1 MHLEEW
7 ALKLKRTPT
16 GIPGFDEMCEGG
28 LVSNRIYIIAGE
40 AGAGK
45 TLFGLEYLYKGATQY
60 NEPGILVSFEELP
73 QDIRDNASRFGWDLS
88 RLEKEQK
95 FFIGDLSPQ
104 SVIGNR
110 VFTLD
115 PDHFDLSG
123 LLVGLEGM
131 IKKIG
136 ARRVVLDP
144 ISVLFLQLQNAG
156 IIRRE
161 LAIIGGRLGDLG
173 CTTLFITEKP
183 VGQEAISRFGVE
195 EFVSQGVVLLTYQA
209 DNLGVRKRYLEI
221 LKLRGTNH
229 VKGRARYEMISGKGI
244 HVFPSTPELLGL
256 PREEDLE

>member
-1 MHLEEW
+1 MT
-7 ALKLKRTPT
+7 LKRTPT

-28 LVSNRIYIIAGE
+28 LVSNRAYIIAGE

-45 TLFGLEYLYKGATQY
+45 TVFGLEFLHRGATEF
-60 NEPGILVSFEELP
+60 NEPGILVSFEEMP
-73 QDIRDNASRFGWDLS
+73 DDIRDNAKRFGWDLY
-88 RLEKEQK
+88 RLEQENK

-115 PDHFDLSG
+115 SDHFDLSG
-123 LLVGLEGM
+123 LIVGLEGM
-131 IKKIG
+131 IKKLG
-136 ARRVVLDP
+136 AKRIVLDP
-144 ISVLFLQLQNAG
+144 VSVLFLQLQNEG
-156 IIRRE
+156 IVRRE
-161 LAIIGGRLGDLG
+161 LAILSGRLGELG

-195 EFVSQGVVLLTYQA
+195 EFVSQGVILLTYRA

-221 LKLRGTNH
+221 LKLRGTKH

-244 HVFPSTPELLGL
+244 HVFPSTPELLRL
-256 PREEDLE
+256 PREEDSE